1 MFSWRL
7 SLIPMVWH
15 FLDKR
20 AATLL
25 TPTLRLLLCGEE
37 LWQPLSVVSEE
48 HAAAMDCPEF
58 STG

>member
-1 MFSWRL
+1 
-7 SLIPMVWH
+7 MVWH